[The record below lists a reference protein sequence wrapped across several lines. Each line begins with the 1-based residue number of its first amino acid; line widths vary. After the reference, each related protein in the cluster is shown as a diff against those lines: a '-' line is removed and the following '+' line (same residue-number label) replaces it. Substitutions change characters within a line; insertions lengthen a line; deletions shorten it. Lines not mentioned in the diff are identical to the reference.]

1 MRNNM
6 NRRLISRNVSLAVL
20 VALAATG
27 LNSAAFAHV
36 GEHSQLNFAE
46 GLAHPFTGLDH
57 MLAMV
62 AVGLWASQ
70 LGRPALWL
78 LPMTFPVVMAIGA
91 AFGISGR
98 ELPWLEIAIASSVLV
113 LGAAVAL
120 ALRPSLVVSA
130 ALVALLALLHGYSHG
145 TELPANVSALTY
157 GAGFVAATL
166 VLHGIGIA
174 IGLFAN
180 AVPLRYVARTAGA
193 AIAVVGVFLLAT
205 V

>member
-1 MRNNM
+1 MRHPIASK
-6 NRRLISRNVSLAVL
+6 LTVAAL
-20 VALAATG
+20 VACALTG
-27 LNSAAFAHV
+27 FNSAAFAHI
-36 GEHSQLNFAE
+36 GDHSHLSFAE

-78 LPMTFPVVMAIGA
+78 LPVIFPVVMAIGA
-91 AFGISGR
+91 GFGISGR
-98 ELPWLEIAIASSVLV
+98 ELPWLEIGIAASVLV

-145 TELPANVSALTY
+145 VELPANVSALTY

-166 VLHGIGIA
+166 LLHAIGIA
-174 IGLFAN
+174 IGLLAN
-180 AVPLRYVARTAGA
+180 RIPLRYVARTAGA
-193 AIAVVGVFLLAT
+193 AIAAVGVFLLAT

>member
-1 MRNNM
+1 MRLSIAS
-6 NRRLISRNVSLAVL
+6 RLSIA
-20 VALAATG
+20 ALAACALTG
-27 LNSAAFAHV
+27 FSSAAFAHV
-36 GEHSQLNFAE
+36 GDHTGMSFAE

-78 LPMTFPVVMAIGA
+78 LPVVFPVVMAIGA

-98 ELPWLEIAIASSVLV
+98 ELPWIEIGIASSVLV

-130 ALVALLALLHGYSHG
+130 ALVGLLALLHGYSHG
-145 TELPANVSALTY
+145 VELPASVSALTY
-157 GAGFVAATL
+157 GAGFIAATL
-166 VLHGIGIA
+166 MLHGFGIA
-174 IGLFAN
+174 MGLFAN
-180 AVPLRYVARTAGA
+180 RIPLRYVARTAGA
-193 AIAVVGVFLLAT
+193 AIAVVGAVLLAT

>member
-1 MRNNM
+1 MRH
-6 NRRLISRNVSLAVL
+6 SVASKFAVAAL
-20 VALAATG
+20 VACALTG
-27 LNSAAFAHV
+27 ISSAAFAHV
-36 GEHSQLNFAE
+36 GDHSGMSFAE

-57 MLAMV
+57 MLAMLAMV

-78 LPMTFPVVMAIGA
+78 LPVTFPVVMAIGA
-91 AFGISGR
+91 AFGVSGR
-98 ELPWLEIAIASSVLV
+98 ELPWIEIGIASSVLV

-145 TELPANVSALTY
+145 VELPASVSALTY

-166 VLHGIGIA
+166 ALHVVGIA

-180 AVPLRYVARTAGA
+180 RVPLRYVARTAGA
-193 AIAVVGVFLLAT
+193 AIAAVGVFLLAT